1 MIRRK
6 RTFAGRVLVVALALA
21 FGAVSAN
28 AYTIVMRDGR
38 RVEIPDVFT
47 VTGSMLTYETS
58 PGIQVTIQLRTI
70 NIDAT
75 ERANGAPRGSFFT
88 RSNQPAQ
95 ANAAPPQEQAS
106 ARRSITNADLEE
118 YRRARLASER
128 AYEKRRR
135 ELNLP
140 TVDVQRQQVAA
151 VTERTTEE
159 LRNRRSRNESE
170 EAYWRERA
178 TNFRT
183 DIEANEAQIGYVR
196 QRLSELP
203 VSYSLNSYTSLYPL
217 GPLSVLN
224 PVLNG
229 GYRRYPSPYN
239 RRGYRYGPFGQPN
252 LITMPY
258 QNEDYTYERQ
268 TLTNQL
274 NDLLMQRAALQVRW
288 KEFEEEARRAG
299 AYPGWLRQ

>member
-38 RVEIPDVFT
+38 RVEIPDEFT
-47 VTGSMLTYETS
+47 VSGSMLTYETS

-88 RSNQPAQ
+88 RSSKPAQ
-95 ANAAPPQEQAS
+95 VNAAPQEQAT
-106 ARRSITNADLEE
+106 ARRSITNADLEG

-140 TVDVQRQQVAA
+140 SVEVQRQEVAA
-151 VTERTTEE
+151 VT
-159 LRNRRSRNESE
+159 
-170 EAYWRERA
+170 
-178 TNFRT
+178 
-183 DIEANEAQIGYVR
+183 
-196 QRLSELP
+196 
-203 VSYSLNSYTSLYPL
+203 
-217 GPLSVLN
+217 
-224 PVLNG
+224 
-229 GYRRYPSPYN
+229 
-239 RRGYRYGPFGQPN
+239 
-252 LITMPY
+252 
-258 QNEDYTYERQ
+258 
-268 TLTNQL
+268 
-274 NDLLMQRAALQVRW
+274 
-288 KEFEEEARRAG
+288 
-299 AYPGWLRQ
+299 

>member
-1 MIRRK
+1 MIRK

-38 RVEIPDVFT
+38 RVEIPDEFT

-88 RSNQPAQ
+88 RSSRPAQ
-95 ANAAPPQEQAS
+95 VNAAPQEQAS
-106 ARRSITNADLEE
+106 ARRSITNADLED
-118 YRRARLASER
+118 YRRARLASEK

-140 TVDVQRQQVAA
+140 SVDVQRQEVAA
-151 VTERTTEE
+151 VTERTTEQ
-159 LRNRRSRNESE
+159 LRNRRSRDESD

-178 TNFRT
+178 SNFRT
-183 DIEANEAQIGYVR
+183 DIAANEAQIGYVR

-203 VSYSLNSYTSLYPL
+203 VSYSLNSFTSVYPL
-217 GPLSVLN
+217 GGVLN
-224 PVLNG
+224 PVLNP
-229 GYRRYPSPYN
+229 GYRRFPSPYN
-239 RRGYRYGPFGQPN
+239 RRNYGYGPFGQPN
-252 LITMPY
+252 FLPLPY

-288 KEFEEEARRAG
+288 KDFEEEARRAG
-299 AYPGWLRQ
+299 AYPGWLRP

>member
-38 RVEIPDVFT
+38 RVEIPDEFT

-88 RSNQPAQ
+88 RSNKPTQT
-95 ANAAPPQEQAS
+95 NAAPQAQES
-106 ARRSITNADLEE
+106 ARRSITNADLED
-118 YRRARLASER
+118 YRRARLASEK
-128 AYEKRRR
+128 AYEKRRK

-140 TVDVQRQQVAA
+140 TVDIQRQEVAA
-151 VTERTTEE
+151 VTERTTEQ
-159 LRNRRSRNESE
+159 LRNRRSRDEEN

-178 TNFRT
+178 SNFRT
-183 DIEANEAQIGYVR
+183 DIAANEAQIDFVR

-203 VSYSLNSYTSLYPL
+203 VSYSLNSFTSVYPL
-217 GPLSVLN
+217 GSAGVLN
-224 PVLNG
+224 PVLNS
-229 GYRRYPSPYN
+229 GYRRFPYPY
-239 RRGYRYGPFGQPN
+239 RRGNYGYGPFGQPN
-252 LITMPY
+252 ILTMPY
-258 QNEDYTYERQ
+258 QNYDYTYERQ

-288 KEFEEEARRAG
+288 KDFEEEARRAG
-299 AYPGWLRQ
+299 AYPGWLRP

>member
-1 MIRRK
+1 MIRK

-38 RVEIPDVFT
+38 RVEIPDEFT

-75 ERANGAPRGSFFT
+75 ERANGAQRGSFLT
-88 RSNQPAQ
+88 RSSKPAQ
-95 ANAAPPQEQAS
+95 ADPAPQEQTT
-106 ARRSITNADLEE
+106 ARRSITNADLEDF
-118 YRRARLASER
+118 RRARLASEK
-128 AYEKRRR
+128 AYEKRRK

-140 TVDVQRQQVAA
+140 TVDVQRQEVAA
-151 VTERTTEE
+151 VTERTTEQ
-159 LRNRRSRNESE
+159 LRNRRSRDEEN

-183 DIEANEAQIGYVR
+183 DIAANEAQIDFVR

-203 VSYSLNSYTSLYPL
+203 SGNSLNSFTSVYPL

-224 PVLNG
+224 PVFNG

-239 RRGYRYGPFGQPN
+239 RRTYGHGPFGQPN
-252 LITMPY
+252 ILTMPY
-258 QNEDYTYERQ
+258 QNYDYTYERQ

-274 NDLLMQRAALQVRW
+274 NDLLMQRAALQARW

-299 AYPGWLRQ
+299 AYPGWLRP